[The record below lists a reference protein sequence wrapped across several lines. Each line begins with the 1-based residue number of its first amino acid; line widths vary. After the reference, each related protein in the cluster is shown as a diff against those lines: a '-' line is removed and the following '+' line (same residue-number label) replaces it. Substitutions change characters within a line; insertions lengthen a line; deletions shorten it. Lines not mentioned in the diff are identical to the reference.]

1 MQIKNVTSFIKT
13 AVDTAEYFGFH
24 NIDTLRDRK
33 ECRTASERVTHS
45 ANSRK
50 RRTDSLH
57 GLLASGV
64 NTYCSAKLNGIE
76 EPVLFYTLDKVPR
89 SGEVALTLQVFGVE
103 KSIAEAIL
111 IQTTRSLVSEL
122 GFTKHNIRVNS
133 LGDKDSTARYVR
145 ELTNYMR
152 KHINSM
158 PASAREIMKDHIL
171 SAFMH
176 LADKNHEL
184 VSDSPN
190 SMEYLSDYSRRHFRE
205 IIEYLDMSTT
215 PYEIDSNLVGHDHCY
230 SGALFAIDFLDD
242 DGEIIP
248 DPLIYIRGGRYS
260 EFVDRHSNL
269 NRQAAGAVIVLRKH
283 QLPVRV
289 IKKRRSKRSKVYLV
303 QLGFGPKVRALTL
316 IQQLRQAGIPVRQN
330 IVSDSLSMQLEEAEA
345 NEARYAVIMGQK
357 EFIDES
363 VILRNLTSR
372 TQEVIPVANII
383 GRLKRLAI

>member
-1 MQIKNVTSFIKT
+1 MQIKNVDSFIKT
-13 AVDTAEYFGFH
+13 AIDTAEYFGFH
-24 NIDTLRDRK
+24 HIDTLRNRK
-33 ECRTASERVTHS
+33 ECRTVTEKVTHS

-57 GLLASGV
+57 GLLVGGV
-64 NTYCSAKLNGIE
+64 DNYCNAKLNGLE
-76 EPVLFYTLDKVPR
+76 EPVLFYTLEKVPR
-89 SGEVALTLQVFGVE
+89 SGEAAVALQVFGVE

-111 IQTTRSLVSEL
+111 IQTIRSLVSEL
-122 GFTKHNIRVNS
+122 GFTNHNIRVNS

-158 PASAREIMKDHIL
+158 PTSARELMKNNIL
-171 SAFMH
+171 SAFIH

-205 IIEYLDMSTT
+205 IIEYLDMSVT
-215 PYEIDSNLVGHDHCY
+215 PYEIDTNLVGHNHCY
-230 SGALFAIDFLDD
+230 SGTLFAIDFLDD
-242 DGEIIP
+242 NGEIVQEPI
-248 DPLIYIRGGRYS
+248 IYIRGGRYS

-269 NRQAAGAVIVLRKH
+269 NRQATGAVIVLRKH
-283 QLPVRV
+283 SLPVKT
-289 IKKRRSKRSKVYLV
+289 IKQRRRKRSKVYLV
-303 QLGFGPKVRALTL
+303 QLGFGPKVRTLTL
-316 IQQLRQAGIPVRQN
+316 VQQLRQAGIPIRQN
-330 IVSDSLSMQLEEAEA
+330 LVSDSLSAQLDEAEENQA
-345 NEARYAVIMGQK
+345 SYAIIMGQK

-372 TQEVIPVANII
+372 TQEVVPIENII
-383 GRLKRLAI
+383 NRLKRLAI